1 MSKST
6 SEWIELFQKE
16 IPKELTLSR
25 WEHSVRVAESA
36 EQLANIHSYPEP
48 KIAYLAGIT
57 HDITKQK
64 KNEFHLQLFKEHLEF
79 DFSSIPEESYH
90 AFSAVFYLQN
100 QYSFYNP
107 EIFSAISSHTLGKKE
122 MSLLDKLIYASDFL
136 GSDYAMK
143 QSSYKIW
150 KQKTEE
156 NLNFGVY
163 LKASKTI
170 HQLIESK
177 SKIFPTTIDT
187 YNESINKIC

>member
-1 MSKST
+1 
-6 SEWIELFQKE
+6 
-16 IPKELTLSR
+16 
-25 WEHSVRVAESA
+25 
-36 EQLANIHSYPEP
+36 
-48 KIAYLAGIT
+48 
-57 HDITKQK
+57 
-64 KNEFHLQLFKEHLEF
+64 
-79 DFSSIPEESYH
+79 
-90 AFSAVFYLQN
+90 
-100 QYSFYNP
+100 
-107 EIFSAISSHTLGKKE
+107 